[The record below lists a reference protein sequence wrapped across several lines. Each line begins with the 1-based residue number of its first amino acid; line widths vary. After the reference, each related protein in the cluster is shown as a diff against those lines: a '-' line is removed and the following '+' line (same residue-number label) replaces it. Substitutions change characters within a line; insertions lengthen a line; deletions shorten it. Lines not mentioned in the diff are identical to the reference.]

1 MCCIPYNSYTA
12 FSEEGGKDFKLL
24 LGNTRN
30 ESMSVL
36 CAFTYVSLVM
46 YADHK
51 TTKISQFNQL
61 TLTFQT
67 MKLTGQ

>member
-1 MCCIPYNSYTA
+1 MCCIPSNSYTA
-12 FSEEGGKDFKLL
+12 FGEEVKDFRLL

-30 ESMSVL
+30 ESVSVL
-36 CAFTYVSLVM
+36 CAFTYISLDM

-51 TTKISQFNQL
+51 TTKISQFNQV

-67 MKLTGQ
+67 IKITGQ